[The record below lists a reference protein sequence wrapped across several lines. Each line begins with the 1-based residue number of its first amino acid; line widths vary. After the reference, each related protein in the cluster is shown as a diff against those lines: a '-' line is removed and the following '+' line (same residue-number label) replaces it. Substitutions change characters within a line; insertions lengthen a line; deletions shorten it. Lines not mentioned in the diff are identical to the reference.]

1 VKLRTRLILS
11 FTALLLVAIV
21 VVGIV
26 AIGSVRTVLVDQ
38 IDTELLE
45 AASRGGRPGPRPGF
59 DPPDEPFAR
68 SVAVV
73 YLSPEGEVVVSSP
86 SGFGD
91 EPDPLPDLSGLADDF
106 VGFTEVSS
114 VDGTLDYRAL
124 VGRSDEGY
132 VAAWAAPLREVDDAA
147 ASLIRV
153 LLVAGLV
160 IAAVG
165 AAGTWWTVRSGMK
178 PVDRM
183 VETATAI
190 AAGDLSQRVE
200 EAGPD
205 TELGRLSVAF
215 NEMLAHIE
223 DAMTA
228 EQEAQDRL
236 RRFVADA
243 SHELRTP
250 IAAIGGY
257 AELHR
262 QGALV
267 ASEEI
272 DRAMGRIEKE
282 SARMQRLVED
292 LLLLARIDETT
303 AIERM
308 PVDLVALVGDAVED
322 HRAIDQTRPVT
333 VTAPEALVV
342 QGDEQRLAQVVAN
355 LLGNVRVHTP
365 EGTKVDVGLTSV
377 DGSAALTVGDDGPG
391 IADDAL
397 DQAFDRFYR
406 LDPSQSRRSGGA
418 GLGLAIAAAVVN
430 AHGGTIAASRSD
442 EGGALITVTL
452 PA

>member
-1 VKLRTRLILS
+1 
-11 FTALLLVAIV
+11 V
-21 VVGIV
+21 V
-26 AIGSVRTVLVDQ
+26 
-38 IDTELLE
+38 
-45 AASRGGRPGPRPGF
+45 F
-59 DPPDEPFAR
+59 
-68 SVAVV
+68 
-73 YLSPEGEVVVSSP
+73 LSPEGEVVASSP
-86 SGFGD
+86 SGYGD
-91 EPDPLPDLSGLADDF
+91 QPDPLPDLSGLGDDF
-106 VGFTEVSS
+106 VGITEVPSI
-114 VDGTLDYRAL
+114 DETLEYRAL
-124 VGRSDEGY
+124 VGRSEEGY
-132 VAAWAAPLREVDDAA
+132 VAAWAAPLNEIDDAA

-153 LLVAGLV
+153 LLIAGLV
-160 IAAVG
+160 IASVG

-183 VETATAI
+183 VATATAI

-228 EQEAQDRL
+228 EQEAQNRL

-257 AELHR
+257 TELYR
-262 QGALV
+262 QGALE

-292 LLLLARIDETT
+292 LLLLARIDETGT
-303 AIERM
+303 LERT

-333 VTAPEALVV
+333 VTAPETLVV
-342 QGDEQRLAQVVAN
+342 PGDEQRLAQVVAN

-365 EGTKVDVGLTSV
+365 ERTRVEIGLAAI
-377 DGSAALTVGDDGPG
+377 DASAVLTVSDDGPG
-391 IADDAL
+391 IAEEAV
-397 DQAFDRFYR
+397 DQVFDRFYR
-406 LDPSQSRRSGGA
+406 LDPSRSRQSGGA
-418 GLGLAIAAAVVN
+418 GLGLAIAAAVVE
-430 AHGGTIAASRSD
+430 AHGGRIAASRSD
-442 EGGALITVTL
+442 QGGATITVML
-452 PA
+452 PL